1 MAELI
6 EVRIPHS
13 GSVETVEINEWLV
26 AEGAVVAE
34 GDLLA
39 EVSTDKADTE
49 LESTANGK
57 VAKILFEPG
66 AEVAVGTVVVLLV
79 DEGASD
85 DDVAAARGRLLP
97 DELMTD
103 SPSGTTEPSPPIRR
117 SRRATPTFPMSSASS
132 SSAGRRRHGPWS
144 PPARCPR

>member
-6 EVRIPHS
+6 EIKIPHS

-34 GDLLA
+34 GDFLA

-57 VAKILFEPG
+57 VAKILFEAG
-66 AEVAVGTVVVLLV
+66 AEVAVDTVVVLLAP
-79 DEGASD
+79 EGASD
-85 DDVAAARGRLLP
+85 DDVASAVAAY
-97 DELMTD
+97 
-103 SPSGTTEPSPPIRR
+103 
-117 SRRATPTFPMSSASS
+117 APTS
-132 SSAGRRRHGPWS
+132 
-144 PPARCPR
+144 